1 MTTWVGTWRH
11 HCPHGPIMAQFTS
24 LGPKYSISGTTGKT
38 TIARGGYLA
47 HNPTKHKAP
56 ACTFERAKP
65 PIAESCSPGPRYYV
79 LPSITRNRKYVA
91 PVQHICTGWRDKT
104 SLLLL
109 TAGSTGCFSSPRPCS
124 SPRRT
129 HTRSLPIALPGPG
142 TYTLPRLV
150 GPNTALIHTNPCC
163 SMRGKSEHDGF
174 AEDLSK
180 TPGPA
185 AFPKV
190 ELDVYKKRAP
200 MYTMEPKSALEE
212 TKHLPAS
219 PPLLCNYQP
228 LSISTS

>member
-1 MTTWVGTWRH
+1 MADMDGAWVGTWRH

-91 PVQHICTGWRDKT
+91 PVQHICRLPKIKLEVTPRPIEFH
-104 SLLLL
+104 S
-109 TAGSTGCFSSPRPCS
+109 SSPS
-124 SPRRT
+124 ART

-180 TPGPA
+180 VKLRFSALSHQQLKLSCSPQGRRAPTPA
-185 AFPKV
+185 AAPLNSHFPAAATTS
-190 ELDVYKKRAP
+190 KKP
-200 MYTMEPKSALEE
+200 QVPW
-212 TKHLPAS
+212 
-219 PPLLCNYQP
+219 
-228 LSISTS
+228 LSRC

>member
-1 MTTWVGTWRH
+1 MHWHSPWPSSTRASKLTNLQVREPGQIHTLAPV
-11 HCPHGPIMAQFTS
+11 CPPGKICRTACSTGLGKSLHSRTS
-24 LGPKYSISGTTGKT
+24 LMSQSTNFSHPTQE
-38 TIARGGYLA
+38 LA
-47 HNPTKHKAP
+47 TQ
-56 ACTFERAKP
+56 TW
-65 PIAESCSPGPRYYV
+65 SC
-79 LPSITRNRKYVA
+79 
-91 PVQHICTGWRDKT
+91 QHTSRVTEDAGTGWRDKT

-180 TPGPA
+180 VKLRFSALSHQQLKLSCSPQGRRAPTPA
-185 AFPKV
+185 AAPLNSHFPAAATTS
-190 ELDVYKKRAP
+190 KKP
-200 MYTMEPKSALEE
+200 QVPW
-212 TKHLPAS
+212 
-219 PPLLCNYQP
+219 
-228 LSISTS
+228 LSRC

>member
-1 MTTWVGTWRH
+1 MGMDCMDGAWVGTWRH

-38 TIARGGYLA
+38 TIARG
-47 HNPTKHKAP
+47 
-56 ACTFERAKP
+56 
-65 PIAESCSPGPRYYV
+65 
-79 LPSITRNRKYVA
+79 
-91 PVQHICTGWRDKT
+91 
-104 SLLLL
+104 
-109 TAGSTGCFSSPRPCS
+109 AGSTGCFSSPRPCS

-212 TKHLPAS
+212 TK
-219 PPLLCNYQP
+219 QQRQGRQ
-228 LSISTS
+228 TTTQER